1 MSEQTKH
8 GFRRKLVGTV
18 RSDKMDKTVVVDV
31 VRRYVAKKYRR
42 YVRSRASYKAH
53 DENNEYR
60 KGDKVEIQEHSPISK
75 EKTWI
80 VTRLVTAGV
89 DRGN

>member
-18 RSDKMDKTVVVDV
+18 RSDKMDKTVVVEV
-31 VRRYVAKKYRR
+31 LRRFVAKKYRR
-42 YVRSRASYKAH
+42 YVRTRASYKAH
-53 DENNEYR
+53 DEKNEYR
-60 KGDKVEIQEHSPISK
+60 KGDTVEIQEHSPFSK

-80 VTRLVTAGV
+80 VTRLVTAAV
-89 DRGN
+89 DRSS